1 MTALIQSVLVVLV
14 ELVGAGAGDGRLW
27 RRHYCIVSTV
37 FHAFLRVFPHVTYL
51 SSNYLLFLGFLY
63 DF

>member
-1 MTALIQSVLVVLV
+1 MEAALLYSIYSIYSIYV
-14 ELVGAGAGDGRLW
+14 
-27 RRHYCIVSTV
+27 I
-37 FHAFLRVFPHVTYL
+37 FHTFLRVFPHVTYL